1 MSEKSEL
8 AVTRILEGNLGVHMN
23 GRSLPGEPPGCTRP
37 DPLLHAL
44 RLRRTVVRRAVQG
57 ADARRLQRV
66 CGRSRRRR
74 PKLLPKCG
82 PQTRARSL
90 YAGAMI
96 RHIVMFGVDADNDT
110 DRNAKITEAAV
121 RLEKLVGVVP
131 GLRSMTVGANGVDI
145 EGNYD
150 FALVADL
157 DDADAL
163 GVYANHPAHLEVSSF
178 IGSFKTARAAI
189 DIEL

>member
-1 MSEKSEL
+1 
-8 AVTRILEGNLGVHMN
+8 
-23 GRSLPGEPPGCTRP
+23 
-37 DPLLHAL
+37 
-44 RLRRTVVRRAVQG
+44 
-57 ADARRLQRV
+57 
-66 CGRSRRRR
+66 
-74 PKLLPKCG
+74 
-82 PQTRARSL
+82 
-90 YAGAMI
+90 MI

>member
-1 MSEKSEL
+1 
-8 AVTRILEGNLGVHMN
+8 
-23 GRSLPGEPPGCTRP
+23 
-37 DPLLHAL
+37 
-44 RLRRTVVRRAVQG
+44 
-57 ADARRLQRV
+57 
-66 CGRSRRRR
+66 
-74 PKLLPKCG
+74 
-82 PQTRARSL
+82 RSL

-178 IGSFKTARAAI
+178 IGSFKTTRAAI

>member
-1 MSEKSEL
+1 
-8 AVTRILEGNLGVHMN
+8 
-23 GRSLPGEPPGCTRP
+23 
-37 DPLLHAL
+37 
-44 RLRRTVVRRAVQG
+44 
-57 ADARRLQRV
+57 
-66 CGRSRRRR
+66 
-74 PKLLPKCG
+74 
-82 PQTRARSL
+82 
-90 YAGAMI
+90 MI

-121 RLEKLVGVVP
+121 RLEKLVGVGP
-131 GLRSMTVGANGVDI
+131 GLRSMTVGATGVDI